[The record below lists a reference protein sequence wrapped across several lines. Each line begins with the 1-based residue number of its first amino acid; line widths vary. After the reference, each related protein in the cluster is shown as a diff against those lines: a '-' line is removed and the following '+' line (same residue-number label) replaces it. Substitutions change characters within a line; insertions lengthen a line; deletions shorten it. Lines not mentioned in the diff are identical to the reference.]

1 MNQFV
6 TTIAIFGVILISL
19 FSLVFLGEIGK
30 DIAIAGVSG
39 LIGFLSNLTE
49 VRKRKIKWKKF

>member
-49 VRKRKIKWKKF
+49 VRKRKIK